1 MSPFTSIFSYFSPAT
16 RPGQNATRK
25 TALITGCSEG
35 GIGAALA
42 SAFLDQGYFVFVTAR
57 NTSKV
62 PLALK
67 DAENVQILELDTT
80 SLASIRAAVDAVR
93 SSVASLSKRDGSENP
108 QANGNADVG
117 VGDRPG
123 LDVLVNNAGHALSG
137 PGLDVDVDRE
147 GKACF
152 EVNVWGPLRMMQAF
166 SPLMEGRS
174 SAVVNIGSIAG
185 SIHLAFQPIYAA
197 SKAALHTMSESM
209 RLELEPLDI
218 RVVTLIVGCVQSK
231 VIQNIPAYRIP
242 EGSLYQPIESQIN
255 EFVQAENRPPETKT
269 EDFARDVVRDV
280 VGGKDGMVWRG
291 KWSVT
296 MWVLWAFF
304 PRWVQ
309 DRVASGG
316 PGLGMLK
323 NSRAKVKSA

>member
-1 MSPFTSIFSYFSPAT
+1 
-16 RPGQNATRK
+16 
-25 TALITGCSEG
+25 
-35 GIGAALA
+35 
-42 SAFLDQGYFVFVTAR
+42 
-57 NTSKV
+57 
-62 PLALK
+62 
-67 DAENVQILELDTT
+67 
-80 SLASIRAAVDAVR
+80 
-93 SSVASLSKRDGSENP
+93 
-108 QANGNADVG
+108 
-117 VGDRPG
+117 
-123 LDVLVNNAGHALSG
+123 
-137 PGLDVDVDRE
+137 
-147 GKACF
+147 
-152 EVNVWGPLRMMQAF
+152 
-166 SPLMEGRS
+166 
-174 SAVVNIGSIAG
+174 
-185 SIHLAFQPIYAA
+185 
-197 SKAALHTMSESM
+197 MSESM

-309 DRVASGG
+309 VSTVRVNGST
-316 PGLGMLK
+316 
-323 NSRAKVKSA
+323 RD